1 MLSLTLLVYLAG
13 SIIAPARGAS
23 NNGQSVRVILNE
35 IMYHPHSQENQ
46 AEDMGAEY
54 IELFNQGVKSIS
66 LAGWRLSNGVNFV
79 FPDVILDAGAYLVVA
94 SDVDTFTSKYPGV
107 ANVVGGW
114 DGRLSNSGEV
124 IELVDNTGEMI
135 NSVRYADQGEWGV
148 RELGPRDR
156 GHRGWDWV
164 SEHDGGGKSLE
175 LINPALPNEYGQ
187 NWTASN
193 SAKGTPCRINS
204 VTDND
209 IAPLILDVTHFPI
222 VPDSNDAVTIT
233 THIVDE
239 LPTGINVA
247 LHYRID
253 ISVYRGEDIYTLYEP
268 KFYNDITMFDDG
280 AHGDGRAGD
289 GVYGA
294 AIPAQQDGKIVE
306 FYIEASDAGANRRT
320 WPSPSI
326 IDGVSEQVTN
336 ALYQVN
342 DSFVA
347 GDYWAPGS
355 QPIYYLIMNEMD
367 KGRLLDIGD
376 GEGGE
381 HNSDAQVNVTFVSV
395 DGIDVKVR
403 HNLGVR
409 NRGHGS
415 RNDPPNS
422 YRLNFPHDR
431 PWKGVTAVNL
441 NTKYTYYQLAGN
453 AIFRMSGLPQP
464 EVTAVQVRLNG
475 ENLAESGREMYG
487 SYAHV
492 EVIDNDFPDNHFLGN
507 SAGNAYKCMRDL
519 GPADFG
525 YRGQNPNS
533 YRNSYFKRT
542 NTAEDDWSD
551 LIELCF
557 VMSDTTPDDIYV
569 EEVNRVVNVE
579 QWLRFFAINALLD
592 NSETSLSNG
601 YGDDYYLYRG
611 IEDPRFVL
619 IQHDLDTIFGR
630 NGSAT
635 NSIFRSITLPT
646 VNRFLTHPQ
655 FLPRY
660 YFHLRDLI
668 ETTFSAEK
676 LGPFLDNLL
685 GDFVPT
691 DTIEQMKNFM
701 AARNQHVLSLIPSE
715 LTIDSDLHQLSQ
727 YHRSIVDSFTLYGTA
742 DPVETRSVL
751 VNGQL
756 ADWIPVEG
764 MWDFGGAGGITE
776 TLINTRS
783 VWKYLDDGSNQ
794 GTASDGSNWFAHPNY
809 NDINWRQ
816 GPAELGYGDGSQG
829 RPEGTVVNSG
839 PGGDRF
845 ITTYFRHSFDV
856 SNASQYSRMYLR
868 LLRDDGAVVYL
879 NGVEVV
885 RSNMPGRDIDYLT
898 RASSGMS
905 GSGESTFTEFSVDAS
920 LLSNGTNVLAVE
932 IHQNSGTSS
941 DISFDLELVGIMP
954 SHGAGKLWPGINR
967 IVVETF
973 DGPEGMGKKL
983 QNGYV
988 DIWYDDGELAE
999 ISGVL
1004 RSDTTLDAASG
1015 AWFVTSD
1022 VTVPAGITLV
1032 IKPGTTV
1039 FFDEGTRLT
1048 INGRLVAQ
1056 GTEYERIQLT
1066 RFPYESSIWDGLHF
1080 NSAEDNYLAYVDMEY
1095 SSRDGES
1102 IRLNDSRLHLDNV
1115 TWAGT
1120 DKTIIQISNSSLIVR
1135 NSIFPDTSV
1144 QTVSGHRM
1152 LISDPYLVFE
1162 NNIFG
1167 ICSGDKQD
1175 VVDFSTSGSGTR
1187 LQFIDNIFLGGGD
1200 DGLDLDGTNA
1210 YIEGNVFMNFHR
1222 NFSPEEG
1229 ESYAITT
1236 GYDDVHNS
1244 NHVIVRNL
1252 FINCDNAILVKDRS
1266 WISFENNT
1274 VVGCTGS
1281 GINFDE
1287 PQEAGIEPGEGGYLA
1302 GNIFWNT
1309 PRPLGYYYVGDP
1321 QRGTTDISVNY
1332 SIIPA
1337 QWHHLGIGNIDAD
1350 PVFVDPDKD
1359 FHLKAGSV
1367 GIGTGPLG
1375 IDMGA
1380 YVPRGAAIFGDP
1392 DGVTYQTSA
1401 TLLVGGPGITHYKY
1415 SINDPVGYWSEER
1428 PVDMPIEL
1436 TSLINGQSYV
1446 VFVIGKNAAGLWQSE
1461 DDPTISRVWTVETSY
1476 SKLLINEVLAVNRS
1490 AFEHE
1495 GTFPDLIELYYDGP
1509 ASLNLSGMSITD
1521 NPDEP
1526 TRFVFGGGTTIE
1538 PGEYLI
1544 LYADSETATSGI
1556 HLGFALNGQGEGLYL
1571 YDQGGVLLDSVEFGL
1586 QLPDISIGR
1595 IGYDGQT
1602 STSSAESWRLTVPTI
1617 GRANIAQPMGDP
1629 KTLRINEWF
1638 ANGEVLFND
1647 DFIELF
1653 NPHALPVNLS
1663 NLYLTDNPETQPDK
1677 CLLGPLSFIAG
1688 QGFAVFRADSRDRP
1702 GHVDFR
1708 LSADVE
1714 IIGLCDAG
1722 LKEIDRVIY
1731 GPQTTNISQGRMP
1744 DGTDSLEFFELPSPG
1759 VANRLGVL
1767 SSFTVTTLF
1776 SEDADK
1782 YVMVP
1787 TGEIGREWKTET
1799 DFDDSSWVFSSGR
1812 VGGIGYERSSGYE
1825 SFINLDVGTQMY
1837 QINTSCY
1844 VRIPFSVKVDLTSI
1858 TELILKIRYDD
1869 GFIAYLNGF
1878 ELSRRNFTG
1887 TPTWNSNASASH
1899 SDSEAIVFENIDI
1912 SEFISNLKP
1921 GDNILAIQGMN
1932 RSLASSDMLI
1942 SAELNATITTTDDDY
1957 PYDDVMELLYGLR
1970 ITELMYHA
1978 SIGSNFDY
1986 IELQNIG
1993 QTSLNLNGV
2002 HFSKG
2007 IDFTFPEMVLEAG
2020 QYVVVA
2026 ADLATFQAAYGKN
2039 INVAGQYSGSL
2050 SNGGEEIV
2058 LSIPRPMEAAILR
2071 FDYSDTWYATT
2082 DGVGDSL
2089 VIKDVFA
2096 PPTAW
2101 DKEENWQPGTPTPG
2115 RP

>member
-1 MLSLTLLVYLAG
+1 MILVYLAS
-13 SIIAPARGAS
+13 SINTPARGAS
-23 NNGQSVRVILNE
+23 NNNQSVRVILNE
-35 IMYHPHSQENQ
+35 IMYYHYSQENQ
-46 AEDMGAEY
+46 AEDIGAEY
-54 IELFNQGVKSIS
+54 IELFNQGAQSIS
-66 LAGWRLSNGVNFV
+66 LAGWQFINGVDFI
-79 FPDVILDAGAYLVVA
+79 FPDVSLDAGEYLVIA
-94 SDVDTFTSKYPGV
+94 ADVDTFTSKYPGV
-107 ANVVGGW
+107 TNVVGGW
-114 DGRLSNSGEV
+114 DGKLSNSGEV
-124 IELVDNTGEMI
+124 IKLVDSTGEKI
-135 NSVRYADQGEWGV
+135 NSIRYADQGDWGV
-148 RELGPRDR
+148 REMGPRDR
-156 GHRGWDWV
+156 GHRGWDWI

-193 SAKGTPCRINS
+193 ITEGTPGMINS
-204 VTDND
+204 AGDND

-222 VPDSNDAVTIT
+222 VPDSDDAVTIT
-233 THIVDE
+233 TRIIDE
-239 LPTGINVA
+239 LPTGINVT

-253 ISVYRGEDIYTLYEP
+253 DSEYRDEDIYPLYDP
-268 KFYNDITMFDDG
+268 RFYSDVGMFDDG
-280 AHGDGRAGD
+280 AHGDGGAGD

-306 FYIEASDAGANRRT
+306 FYVEAIDTGANRRT
-320 WPSPSI
+320 WPAPSI
-326 IDGVSEQVTN
+326 MDGVPEQVTN
-336 ALYQVN
+336 ALYQVD
-342 DSFVA
+342 DSFIA

-355 QPIYYLIMNEMD
+355 QPIYYLIMNETD

-376 GEGGE
+376 REGGE

-403 HNLGVR
+403 HNLGMR

-415 RNDPPNS
+415 RNDPPNN

-431 PWKGVTAVNL
+431 PWKGVTEVNL

-464 EVTAVQVRLNG
+464 DVTAVQVRLNG
-475 ENLAESGREMYG
+475 ENVAVSGREMYG

-492 EVIDNDFPDNHFLGN
+492 EVIDNDFSDNHFPNN
-507 SAGNAYKCMRDL
+507 SAGNAYKCMRDA

-525 YRGQNPNS
+525 YRGPNPNS

-542 NTAEDDWSD
+542 NTAADDWSD
-551 LIELCF
+551 VIELSF
-557 VMSDTTPDDIYV
+557 VMSETTPDDIYV

-592 NSETSLSNG
+592 NSETSLANG

-611 IEDPRFVL
+611 IADPRFIL

-630 NGSAT
+630 GGSAT
-635 NSIFRSITLPT
+635 NSIFRSIALPT
-646 VNRFLTHPQ
+646 VNRFLTHPE

-668 ETTFSAEK
+668 ETTFSAEQ

-685 GDFVPT
+685 GDFVPAN
-691 DTIEQMKNFM
+691 TIEQMKNFV

-715 LTIDSDLHQLSQ
+715 LTIDSDLHQLNK
-727 YHRSIVDSFTLYGTA
+727 YFRSIEDSFTLYGTA

-751 VNGQL
+751 VNGEL
-756 ADWIPVEG
+756 ADWKPVDG

-776 TLINTRS
+776 TLISARS

-809 NDINWRQ
+809 NDLNWRQ
-816 GPAELGYGDGSQG
+816 GPAELGYGDASQG
-829 RPEGTVVNSG
+829 RQEGTVVNSG

-879 NGVEVV
+879 NGVEAV

-905 GSGESTFTEFSVDAS
+905 GTGEYTFTEFSVDAS

-932 IHQNSGTSS
+932 IHQSSPTSS

-954 SHGAGKLWPGINR
+954 SHGAGQLWPGINR

-973 DGPEGMGKKL
+973 DGPEGMGNKL
-983 QNGYV
+983 RNGYV
-988 DIWYDDGELAE
+988 DVWYDDGDVAE

-1004 RSDTTLDAASG
+1004 SSDTTLDAASG
-1015 AWFVTSD
+1015 PWFVTGD

-1032 IKPGTTV
+1032 IEPGTTV
-1039 FFDEGTRLT
+1039 FFDEDTRLT

-1066 RFPYESSIWDGLHF
+1066 CLPYSSSTWDGLHF

-1095 SSRDGES
+1095 SSGGES
-1102 IRLNDSRLHLDNV
+1102 IGLNNSRLLIDDV
-1115 TWAGT
+1115 TWSGT
-1120 DKTIIQISNSSLIVR
+1120 DGTIIQISNSSLIVR
-1135 NSIFPDTSV
+1135 NSIFPDTTV

-1152 LISDPYLVFE
+1152 LSSEAYLVFE

-1167 ICSGDKQD
+1167 ICNGDKQD
-1175 VVDFSTSGSGTR
+1175 VVDFSTSGSDTR
-1187 LQFIDNIFLGGGD
+1187 PQFINNVFLGGGD
-1200 DGLDLDGTNA
+1200 DGLDLDGTNS

-1236 GYDDVHNS
+1236 GYDGVHSS

-1252 FINCDNAILVKDRS
+1252 FINCDNAVLVKDRS

-1287 PQEAGIEPGEGGYLA
+1287 PQEAGIDPGEGGYLS

-1309 PRPLGYYYVGDP
+1309 PRALGYYYMNDTQWP
-1321 QRGTTDISVNY
+1321 ATDITVNY

-1337 QWHHLGIGNIDAD
+1337 QWHDLGIGNIDAD
-1350 PVFVDPDKD
+1350 PVFVDPETD
-1359 FHLKAGSV
+1359 FHLKAVSV
-1367 GIGTGPLG
+1367 GIGTGPLD

-1380 YVPRGAAIFGDP
+1380 YVPSGAAIFGEP

-1415 SINDPVGYWSEER
+1415 SINNPLGPWSEER

-1436 TSLINGQSYV
+1436 TNLINGQSYV
-1446 VFVIGKNAAGLWQSE
+1446 VFVTGKNAAGVWQSE
-1461 DDPTISRVWTVETSY
+1461 DNPAISRVWTVDTSY
-1476 SKLLINEVLAVNRS
+1476 SRLVINEVLAINS
-1490 AFEHE
+1490 SIFEHE

-1521 NPDEP
+1521 NPEEP
-1526 TRFVFGGGTTIE
+1526 TKFVFSGGNTIE

-1544 LYADSETATSGI
+1544 LYADSETTTSGV
-1556 HLGFALNGQGEGLYL
+1556 HLGFSLNGDGEVLYL

-1586 QLPDISIGR
+1586 QLPDLSIGR
-1595 IGYDGQT
+1595 VGYDGQA
-1602 STSSAESWRLTVPTI
+1602 STSSTESWKLTVPTF
-1617 GRANIAQPMGDP
+1617 GQVNIAQPVGDS
-1629 KTLRINEWF
+1629 KTLRINEWL

-1677 CLLGPLSFIAG
+1677 YELGQLSFIAG
-1688 QGFAVFRADSRDRP
+1688 QGFAVFRADSKNQP

-1708 LSADVE
+1708 LSADME
-1714 IIGLCDAG
+1714 MIGLFDSE
-1722 LKEIDRVIY
+1722 LKGIDRVIY

-1744 DGTDSLEFFELPSPG
+1744 DGTDSLEYFELPSPG
-1759 VANRLGVL
+1759 VANRSDVL
-1767 SSFTVTTLF
+1767 SSFTETTLC

-1782 YVMVP
+1782 YVLVP
-1787 TGEIGREWKTET
+1787 TGEIGQEWKTEA
-1799 DFDDSSWVFSSGR
+1799 DYDDSTWAFSTGR
-1812 VGGIGYERSSGYE
+1812 TGGIGYERSSGYE
-1825 SFINLDVGTQMY
+1825 NLIDLDVGAEMY
-1837 QINTSCY
+1837 QINTTCY
-1844 VRIPFSVKVDLTSI
+1844 VRIPFRVDVDLSSI
-1858 TELILKIRYDD
+1858 TELTLKVRYDD
-1869 GFIAYLNGF
+1869 GFIAYLNGV
-1878 ELSRRNFTG
+1878 ELARRNFTG
-1887 TPTWNSNASASH
+1887 TPAWNSNASASV
-1899 SDSEAIVFENIDI
+1899 SDSEAVVFENIDI
-1912 SEFISNLKP
+1912 SEYISNLKP

-1932 RSLASSDMLI
+1932 RSSTSSDMLI
-1942 SAELNATITTTDDDY
+1942 GAKLDATVTTSDDDY
-1957 PYDDVMELLYGLR
+1957 PFADVMELLYGLR
-1970 ITELMYHA
+1970 VTELMYHA

-1993 QTSLNLNGV
+1993 QTTLNLNGV

-2026 ADLATFQAAYGKN
+2026 ANLAAFQAAYGKN
-2039 INVAGQYSGSL
+2039 INVAGEYSGSL

-2058 LSIPRPMEAAILR
+2058 LSIPLPMELAILR
-2071 FDYSDTWYATT
+2071 FDYSDSWYATT
-2082 DGVGDSL
+2082 DGGGDSL
-2089 VIKDVFA
+2089 VIKDAFA
-2096 PPTAW
+2096 PPAAW
-2101 DKEENWQPGTPTPG
+2101 DKEENWQPATPTPG

>member
-1 MLSLTLLVYLAG
+1 
-13 SIIAPARGAS
+13 
-23 NNGQSVRVILNE
+23 
-35 IMYHPHSQENQ
+35 MYHSFSQENE
-46 AEDMGAEY
+46 AEDISAEY
-54 IELFNQGVKSIS
+54 IELFNQGAKSIS
-66 LAGWRLSNGVNFV
+66 LAGWQLINGVDFI
-79 FPDVILDAGAYLVVA
+79 FPDVILDAGEYLVVA
-94 SDVDTFTSKYPGV
+94 ADVDTFTSKYPGIT
-107 ANVVGGW
+107 NVVGGW
-114 DGRLSNSGEV
+114 DGKLSNSGEV
-124 IELVDNTGEMI
+124 IELVDSTGEKI
-135 NSVRYADQGEWGV
+135 NSVRYADQGDWGV

-156 GHRGWDWV
+156 GHRGWDWI

-193 SAKGTPCRINS
+193 IAEGTPGMINS
-204 VTDND
+204 AGDND

-222 VPDSNDAVTIT
+222 VPESNDAVTIT
-233 THIVDE
+233 ARILDE
-239 LPTGINVA
+239 LQTGLNVT
-247 LHYRID
+247 LHYKID
-253 ISVYRGEDIYTLYEP
+253 NSDYQDEDIYPLYDP
-268 KFYNDITMFDDG
+268 RFYNDVGMFDDG
-280 AHGDGRAGD
+280 AHGDGGAGD

-294 AIPAQQDGKIVE
+294 AIPAQQDGTIVE
-306 FYIEASDAGANRRT
+306 FYIEASDTGANRRT
-320 WPSPSI
+320 WPAPSI
-326 IDGVSEQVTN
+326 MDGVPEQVTN
-336 ALYQVN
+336 ALYQVD
-342 DSFVA
+342 DSFIA

-376 GEGGE
+376 REGNE
-381 HNSDAQVNVTFVSV
+381 HNSNAQVNVTFVSV

-403 HNLGVR
+403 HNLGMR

-415 RNDPPNS
+415 RNDPPNN
-422 YRLNFPHDR
+422 YRLNFAHDR

-453 AIFRMSGLPQP
+453 ALFRMSGLPQP
-464 EVTAVQVRLNG
+464 DVTAVQVRLNG
-475 ENLAESGREMYG
+475 ENLSESGREMYG

-492 EVIDNDFPDNHFLGN
+492 EVIDNDFSDNHFPNN

-525 YRGQNPNS
+525 YRGPNPNS
-533 YRNSYFKRT
+533 YRNSYFKST
-542 NTAEDDWSD
+542 NTAADDWSD
-551 LIELCF
+551 VIELSF

-592 NSETSLSNG
+592 NSETSIANG
-601 YGDDYYLYRG
+601 HGDDYYLYRG
-611 IEDPRFVL
+611 IADPRFIL

-630 NGSAT
+630 SGSAT
-635 NSIFRSITLPT
+635 NSIFRAIALPT

-668 ETTFSAEK
+668 ETTFSAEQ

-685 GDFVPT
+685 GDFVPAN
-691 DTIEQMKNFM
+691 TIEQMKNFV

-715 LTIDSDLHQLSQ
+715 LTIDSDLHQLNK
-727 YHRSIVDSFTLYGTA
+727 YYRSIDDSFTLYGTA

-751 VNGQL
+751 VDGQL
-756 ADWIPVEG
+756 AVWTPVEG

-776 TLINTRS
+776 TLVSARS

-816 GPAELGYGDGSQG
+816 GPAELGYGDASQG
-829 RPEGTVVNSG
+829 RQEGTVVNSG
-839 PGGDRF
+839 PSGDRF

-856 SNASQYSRMYLR
+856 SNASQYSRMYLQ

-905 GSGESTFTEFSVDAS
+905 GTSEYTFTEFSVDAS

-932 IHQNSGTSS
+932 IHQSSPTSS

-954 SHGAGKLWPGINR
+954 SHGAGQLWPGINR

-983 QNGYV
+983 RNGYV
-988 DIWYDDGELAE
+988 DIWYDDGDVAE

-1004 RSDTTLDAASG
+1004 SSDMTLDAASG
-1015 AWFVTSD
+1015 PWFVTSD

-1032 IKPGTTV
+1032 VEPGTTV

-1056 GTEYERIQLT
+1056 GTEYERIQLN
-1066 RFPYESSIWDGLHF
+1066 RLPYSSSTWDGLDF

-1102 IRLNDSRLHLDNV
+1102 IRLNDSRLFIDDV

-1120 DKTIIQISNSSLIVR
+1120 GRTILQISNSSLIVR
-1135 NSIFPDTSV
+1135 NSKFPDTIV
-1144 QTVSGHRM
+1144 QTVSGHRT
-1152 LISDPYLVFE
+1152 LSSDPYLVFE

-1187 LQFIDNIFLGGGD
+1187 PQFINNIFLGGGD

-1222 NFSPEEG
+1222 NFSPEDG

-1236 GYDDVHNS
+1236 GYDGVHSS

-1252 FINCDNAILVKDRS
+1252 FINCDNAVLVKDRS

-1287 PQEAGIEPGEGGYLA
+1287 PQEAGIDPGEGGHLA

-1309 PRPLGYYYVGDP
+1309 PNALGYYYVNDTQWP
-1321 QRGTTDISVNY
+1321 ATDITVNY

-1337 QWHHLGIGNIDAD
+1337 QWHYLGIGNIDAE
-1350 PVFVDPDKD
+1350 PVFVDSNAD

-1367 GIGTGPLG
+1367 GIGTGPLD

-1380 YVPRGAAIFGDP
+1380 YVPGGAAIFGEP

-1415 SINDPVGYWSEER
+1415 SINDLVGPWSEER
-1428 PVDMPIEL
+1428 PIDMPIEM
-1436 TSLINGQSYV
+1436 TNLINGQSYV
-1446 VFVIGKNAAGLWQSE
+1446 VFVIGKNSAGVWQSE
-1461 DDPTISRVWTVETSY
+1461 DDPAISRVWTVDTSY
-1476 SKLLINEVLAVNRS
+1476 SRLVINEVLAINS
-1490 AFEHE
+1490 STFEHE

-1526 TRFVFGGGTTIE
+1526 TRFVFSGGTRIE

-1544 LYADSETATSGI
+1544 LYADSETTTSGV
-1556 HLGFALNGQGEGLYL
+1556 HLGFSLNGDGEGLYL
-1571 YDQGGVLLDSVEFGL
+1571 YDQGDVLLDSVEFGL
-1586 QLPDISIGR
+1586 QLPDLSIGR
-1595 IGYDGQT
+1595 IGYDGQASVDLT
-1602 STSSAESWRLTVPTI
+1602 GSWKLTVPTFDQ
-1617 GRANIAQPMGDP
+1617 ANIAQPVGDP
-1629 KTLRINEWF
+1629 KTLRINEWL

-1663 NLYLTDNPETQPDK
+1663 GLYLTDNPETQPDK
-1677 CLLGPLSFIAG
+1677 HQLGPLSFIAG
-1688 QGFAVFRADSRDRP
+1688 QGFAVFRADSKNQP
-1702 GHVDFR
+1702 GHVNFR

-1714 IIGLCDAG
+1714 LIGLFDSE
-1722 LKEIDRVIY
+1722 LKGIDRVFY
-1731 GPQTTNISQGRMP
+1731 GPQTTNISHGRMP
-1744 DGTDSLEFFELPSPG
+1744 DGTDNLEFFELPSPG
-1759 VANRLGVL
+1759 VANRSDVL
-1767 SSFTVTTLF
+1767 SSFTVTTLC
-1776 SEDADK
+1776 SEEADK

-1787 TGEIGREWKTET
+1787 TGEIGQGWKTEA
-1799 DFDDSSWVFSSGR
+1799 DYDDSTWTFSSGR
-1812 VGGIGYERSSGYE
+1812 TGGVGYERSSGYE
-1825 SFINLDVGTQMY
+1825 NLFDLDVGAQMY

-1844 VRIPFSVKVDLTSI
+1844 VRIPFRVAVDLKSI
-1858 TELILKIRYDD
+1858 IELILKVRYDD
-1869 GFIAYLNGF
+1869 GFIAYLNGV
-1878 ELSRRNFTG
+1878 ELARRNFTG
-1887 TPTWNSNASASH
+1887 TPAWNSNASASH
-1899 SDSEAIVFENIDI
+1899 SDSEAVVFENIDI
-1912 SEFISNLKP
+1912 SEFINNLKS

-1932 RSLASSDMLI
+1932 RSLTSSDMLI
-1942 SAELNATITTTDDDY
+1942 SAELDATIAMSDDDY
-1957 PYDDVMELLYGLR
+1957 PFADVMELLYGLR

-1993 QTSLNLNGV
+1993 QTTLNLNGV

-2007 IDFTFPEMVLEAG
+2007 IDFTFPEMTLDAG
-2020 QYVVVA
+2020 QFVVVA
-2026 ADLATFQAAYGKN
+2026 ANLAAFQGAYGKN
-2039 INVAGQYSGSL
+2039 INIAGEYSGSL

-2058 LSIPRPMEAAILR
+2058 LSIPLPMEAAILR

-2082 DGVGDSL
+2082 DGGGDSL
-2089 VIKDVFA
+2089 VIKDAFA
-2096 PPTAW
+2096 SPASW
-2101 DKEENWQPGTPTPG
+2101 NKEENWQPATPTPG